1 MFEVIPY
8 GPQAWLVN
16 FEQIIDPGI
25 HAQVLSVKTM
35 LEVELAEPIA
45 FLIPAYASLTIGF
58 ETEKAGKTIYDYVQ
72 GLKETSLPH
81 HVHGQGNIWEIP
93 VCYEAPYALD
103 KDAIQALT
111 GLLWEE
117 VVHMHT
123 REKYQV
129 YMLGFR
135 PGFGYMGKLPD
146 RISLPRKQTPRLQV
160 PGCSVGIAGSQTG
173 IYPVEAPGGWQIV
186 GRCPISPFQP
196 QQEDPFL
203 FSVGDSVQFVAVTEA
218 KYQYWQALHQAGSW
232 QREMW
237 HGEG

>member
-58 ETEKAGKTIYDYVQ
+58 ETEKAGKAIYDYVQ
-72 GLKETSLPH
+72 GLKEILPPH
-81 HVHGQGNIWEIP
+81 QVHGQGKIWEIP
-93 VCYEAPYALD
+93 VCYEAPYAID
-103 KDAIQALT
+103 KDVIQTLT
-111 GLLWEE
+111 GLLWKE